1 MKLQSFEFNLSD
13 VIPANVPF
21 TPGFMVFFTI
31 FSRTYEVLNDR
42 TVSSRNYHIIQENEH
57 THYANCGLHETFGI
71 FGSWY
76 FYEEKGKFYYLTN
89 ILLTKL
95 GRFGSVPR
103 YCCFECKGKKESA
116 FFLEELKIT

>member
-1 MKLQSFEFNLSD
+1 MSHPLMYLSPLALWCSSLFFHELMKFWMIELCPH
-13 VIPANVPF
+13 VI
-21 TPGFMVFFTI
+21 I
-31 FSRTYEVLNDR
+31 I
-42 TVSSRNYHIIQENEH
+42 IIQENEH